1 MQRLSNE
8 TVEQTSTYTDNW
20 RKAYPTT
27 RLVAR
32 VLRVLEEC
40 AARVCWESVLGER
53 NNTYRIRL
61 FDLWRKTAF
70 ESCRLI
76 ELEGK

>member
-1 MQRLSNE
+1 MLE
-8 TVEQTSTYTDNW
+8 GC
-20 RKAYPTT
+20 AG
-27 RLVAR
+27 R
-32 VLRVLEEC
+32 VCGESVLEEQ
-40 AARVCWESVLGER
+40 